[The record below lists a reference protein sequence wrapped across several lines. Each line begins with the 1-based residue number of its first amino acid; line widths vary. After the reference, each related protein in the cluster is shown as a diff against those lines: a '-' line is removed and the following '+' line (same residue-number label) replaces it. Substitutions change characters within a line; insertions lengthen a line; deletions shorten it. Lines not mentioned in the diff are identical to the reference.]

1 MHHLVSLL
9 SRRDT
14 YSLRRRDESLRER
27 GVERARA
34 KRLVRDLD
42 LGVASA
48 AHRRHDRVASVEREC
63 SELVLRELDPP
74 DRAVMTNA
82 ENLVAETLERELGAI
97 DLRERGW
104 IQLGSV
110 RDARSG
116 TRRGGLF
123 RARHSELERERAHL
137 RFRDAGLEQWV
148 HDAVALCRRA
158 EER

>member
-1 MHHLVSLL
+1 MHRLVSLL

-97 DLRERGW
+97 DLRER
-104 IQLGSV
+104 S
-110 RDARSG
+110 
-116 TRRGGLF
+116 
-123 RARHSELERERAHL
+123 
-137 RFRDAGLEQWV
+137 
-148 HDAVALCRRA
+148 
-158 EER
+158 EERRVGKECRSRWSP